1 MEELGPRVDD
11 VEHAHLLLRFGAEGE
26 GAAAPEGGGEDLEG
40 GAATKVWREVAANS
54 SAPKKKER
62 WSISSRG
69 TMVFLVSAISSYS
82 WCVRVTCGGSLAF
95 RTSRP
100 HTGGIDGAWAPR
112 ATSPTVVMNWTSPA
126 ASAMVWFSLSPNMN
140 PPHFSLVTCQF
151 SSTITLI
158 SISTNFKI

>member
-1 MEELGPRVDD
+1 MQSTRTSSSGSGRRARVRQRQRAAVRTSK
-11 VEHAHLLLRFGAEGE
+11 VEQRRRC
-26 GAAAPEGGGEDLEG
+26 GGR
-40 GAATKVWREVAANS
+40 WRRRAANS

-82 WCVRVTCGGSLAF
+82 WCVRVTCGGSLAL

-112 ATSPTVVMNWTSPA
+112 ATSPTAVMNWTSPA
-126 ASAMVWFSLSPNMN
+126 ASAMVWFSLNPNMN
-140 PPHFSLVTCQF
+140 PPHFSLVTCP
-151 SSTITLI
+151 TITLI